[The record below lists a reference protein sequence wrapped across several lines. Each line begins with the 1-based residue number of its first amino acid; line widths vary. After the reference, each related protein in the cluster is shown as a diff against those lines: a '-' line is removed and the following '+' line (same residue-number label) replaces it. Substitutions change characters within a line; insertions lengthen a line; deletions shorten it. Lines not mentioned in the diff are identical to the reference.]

1 MIHWFGLRV
10 LFLSYVNAIFTLVIW
25 NAPGEWWY
33 IMLSGFRE
41 PLLAFSSWF
50 FCQNIVRHSKGLSDT
65 FSFSRFTVLGV
76 LLPDIVNSFFTYHY
90 TFVNGDLERVAL
102 IWLSDFITIICVA
115 VPLLHFFRPVQTG
128 KFFKLIRHD
137 NGEAHLTEGKQIG
150 VKELVVITLLF
161 TSLSFVLDFDKYW
174 FLYGIVA
181 TMIAVRNGFDTV
193 VLANLI
199 IFILNYILPL
209 FDFGVLPRSS
219 VSSQLLSVHIG
230 MGTMLFTSSLIGRV
244 ITDLKKSE
252 SELTSQ
258 KKQIEKANQQLT
270 SANQE
275 MDRFVYSVSH
285 DISAPLKSIKG
296 LLNLSRQEKEDSPYL
311 KLIET
316 SVQKLEEFIGEVL
329 DHSRTNRK
337 EVLHEQVNLAELVNG
352 ITDNLKY
359 LENFNTIKF
368 AFDIKNPT
376 FVTDKFLIKV
386 VLSNLLSNA
395 IKYQKKRAEQPRE
408 IKIESRKEEGKLFIR
423 ITDNGEGI
431 ADIYKEKIF
440 EMFYRGTT
448 NSTGSGLGLFIAKEA
463 AEKLKGKIE
472 FTSTYG
478 VGSEFTITLPI

>member
-1 MIHWFGLRV
+1 
-10 LFLSYVNAIFTLVIW
+10 
-25 NAPGEWWY
+25 
-33 IMLSGFRE
+33 
-41 PLLAFSSWF
+41 
-50 FCQNIVRHSKGLSDT
+50 
-65 FSFSRFTVLGV
+65 
-76 LLPDIVNSFFTYHY
+76 
-90 TFVNGDLERVAL
+90 
-102 IWLSDFITIICVA
+102 
-115 VPLLHFFRPVQTG
+115 VQTG
-128 KFFKLIRHD
+128 KIFKLIRHD

-230 MGTMLFTSSLIGRV
+230 MGTMLFTSSLITCE
-244 ITDLKKSE
+244 IPNLKKSE